1 MEFIEKGSKND
12 ILYWSKRLYQ
22 KGMSPAKSG
31 NISIKTKNGIL
42 ISATGTCLN
51 DMNENDIV
59 LTDYSG
65 NLIEGNKKPSSE
77 TIMHCEI
84 YSQRDD
90 ITSIIHCHCPL
101 ISAFSVAG
109 VPITKNI
116 LPDFAY
122 YYGEVPIVPYYLP
135 SSIELAQNTAKFF
148 EKYDVVLLKNHG
160 VVAGA
165 DSLQN
170 AFYLLEGLRAYCET
184 YFGAEVLGGA
194 KTISKSEV
202 LKIRQL

>member
-1 MEFIEKGSKND
+1 MA
-12 ILYWSKRLYQ
+12 R
-22 KGMSPAKSG
+22 
-31 NISIKTKNGIL
+31 
-42 ISATGTCLN
+42 
-51 DMNENDIV
+51 
-59 LTDYSG
+59 
-65 NLIEGNKKPSSE
+65 
-77 TIMHCEI
+77 
-84 YSQRDD
+84 
-90 ITSIIHCHCPL
+90 
-101 ISAFSVAG
+101 
-109 VPITKNI
+109 
-116 LPDFAY
+116 DFAY